1 VNGPNPQV
9 GDHWQHHTTG
19 AARHLHPDDPTG
31 PYDPVHADPASMT
44 TDSAQHVDGRDG
56 NSIDLRHRQDDDQRY
71 DHEHRRGHAPDH
83 DHGHEHPTGVKGFFC
98 GLLVPHNH
106 DAADSIDDALEAST
120 AGIRA
125 VKTSLILLAITATLQ
140 IVVVI
145 VSGSVALLADTIHNF
160 SDALTAVPLWVA
172 FVLSRRAATRRY
184 TYGYGRVEDLAGLF
198 IVTVIGLSA
207 VLAGYESMRRLFE
220 PQPLT
225 NLGWV
230 LAAALIGFAGNEL
243 VAVYRIHVGRRIRSA
258 ALVADGLHARTDGLT
273 SLAVVVGVIGV
284 WAGFPLADPVVGLLI
299 SIAIFMLLWGT
310 ARDIGRRLLDGIDP
324 ALVDRVEQAVR
335 SVPGIN
341 DVETVRMRWLGH
353 RLSVEAT
360 VTSDPSMPVGRFHQ
374 LEHQAD
380 DLIRSSVPGVA
391 AVRLNP
397 SAHTPTNQ
405 ATHPQRGLSGSGV
418 YTPVEPDDREAV
430 QTSPSVGTSPLQPRA
445 LRAQDR

>member
-1 VNGPNPQV
+1 VNGAKPHV
-9 GDHWQHHTTG
+9 GGHRQNHASGSAGHVQRNGQTG
-19 AARHLHPDDPTG
+19 RH
-31 PYDPVHADPASMT
+31 DPVHTDPASVT
-44 TDSAQHVDGRDG
+44 GDTAQHVHGGDSD
-56 NSIDLRHRQDDDQRY
+56 SIDLQHRHDHDQSHA
-71 DHEHRRGHAPDH
+71 HEHRRGHAHDH
-83 DHGHEHPTGVKGFFC
+83 DHCHQHPTGMRGFFY
-98 GLLVPHNH
+98 GLFVPHSH
-106 DAADSIDDALEAST
+106 DPADSIDDALEAST
-120 AGIRA
+120 LGIRA
-125 VKTSLILLAITATLQ
+125 VKISLILLAITATLQ

-198 IVTVIGLSA
+198 IVTMITASA
-207 VLAGYESMRRLFE
+207 VLAAYQSIRRLFE
-220 PQPLT
+220 PEPLT

-230 LAAALIGFAGNEL
+230 LAAGLIGFAGNEL
-243 VAVYRIHVGRRIRSA
+243 VAVYRIRVGRRIRSA
-258 ALVADGLHARTDGLT
+258 ALVADGLHARTDGFT
-273 SLAVVVGVIGV
+273 SLAVVLGVIGV

-299 SIAIFMLLWGT
+299 STVIFMLLWGT

-324 ALVDRVEQAVR
+324 ALVDRAEQAVR

-380 DLIRSSVPGVA
+380 DLIRRSVPGVA

-397 SAHTPTNQ
+397 STHAPAHP
-405 ATHPQRGLSGSGV
+405 AVHP
-418 YTPVEPDDREAV
+418 
-430 QTSPSVGTSPLQPRA
+430 
-445 LRAQDR
+445 

>member
-1 VNGPNPQV
+1 MNSPNPP
-9 GDHWQHHTTG
+9 
-19 AARHLHPDDPTG
+19 AAGHSHYDAPEAVAHVHPDPINVERG
-31 PYDPVHADPASMT
+31 HNKEHS
-44 TDSAQHVDGRDG
+44 
-56 NSIDLRHRQDDDQRY
+56 QDHD
-71 DHEHRRGHAPDH
+71 HRRGHTHDH
-83 DHGHEHPTGVKGFFC
+83 DHGRNPTGVKGLFYRLFV
-98 GLLVPHNH
+98 VPHSH
-106 DAADSIDDALEAST
+106 DAAESIDDALEAST

-125 VKTSLILLAITATLQ
+125 VKISLILLAITATLQ

-198 IVTVIGLSA
+198 IVTMIGLSA
-207 VLAGYESMRRLFE
+207 VLAAYESIRRLFE

-243 VAVYRIHVGRRIRSA
+243 VAVYRIRVGRRIRSV
-258 ALVADGLHARTDGLT
+258 ALVADGLHARTDGFT
-273 SLAVVVGVIGV
+273 SLAVVLGVIGV
-284 WAGFPLADPVVGLLI
+284 WAGFPLADPIVGLLI
-299 SIAIFMLLWGT
+299 STAIFILLWGT
-310 ARDIGRRLLDGIDP
+310 ARDIGRRLLDGVDP
-324 ALVDRVEQAVR
+324 ALVDRAEHSIR

-360 VTSDPSMPVGRFHQ
+360 VTSDPAMPVGRFHQ

-380 DLIRSSVPGVA
+380 DLIRGSVPGVA

-397 SAHTPTNQ
+397 STHAPAH
-405 ATHPQRGLSGSGV
+405 AAVHP
-418 YTPVEPDDREAV
+418 
-430 QTSPSVGTSPLQPRA
+430 
-445 LRAQDR
+445 

>member
-1 VNGPNPQV
+1 VNGAKPHV
-9 GDHWQHHTTG
+9 GGHWQNHASGSAGHV
-19 AARHLHPDDPTG
+19 HPDDPTG
-31 PYDPVHADPASMT
+31 PLDPVHADPASVRA
-44 TDSAQHVDGRDG
+44 DSAQHVHGEDG
-56 NSIDLRHRQDDDQRY
+56 NSLDVQHRHDHDQSR
-71 DHEHRRGHAPDH
+71 DHEHSRRHAHDH
-83 DHGHEHPTGVKGFFC
+83 DHEHPTGVKGFFY
-98 GLLVPHNH
+98 GLFVRHSH

-125 VKTSLILLAITATLQ
+125 VKISLVLLVITATLQ
-140 IVVVI
+140 VVVVM

-198 IVTVIGLSA
+198 IVTMIGLSA
-207 VLAGYESMRRLFE
+207 LLAGYESIRRFFE

-230 LAAALIGFAGNEL
+230 LAAGLIGFAGNEL
-243 VAVYRIHVGRRIRSA
+243 VAVYRIRVGRRIHSE
-258 ALVADGLHARTDGLT
+258 ALVADGLHARADGFT
-273 SLAVVVGVIGV
+273 SLAVVLGVIGV
-284 WAGFPLADPVVGLLI
+284 WAGFPLADPIVGLLI

-310 ARDIGRRLLDGIDP
+310 SRDIGRRLLDGVDP
-324 ALVDRVEQAVR
+324 SLVDRAEHSIR

-341 DVETVRMRWLGH
+341 EVETVRMRWIGH

-360 VTSDPSMPVGRFHQ
+360 VTSDPAMPVGRFHQ

-380 DLIRSSVPGVA
+380 DLIRSSVPSVA

-397 SAHTPTNQ
+397 SAHAPANQ
-405 ATHPQRGLSGSGV
+405 AVHP
-418 YTPVEPDDREAV
+418 
-430 QTSPSVGTSPLQPRA
+430 
-445 LRAQDR
+445 